1 MKKSL
6 SLVPFYPFVLSVLF
20 AVFSLLGVLPL
31 EVCAAAYSQSK
42 HFLKDRAYRKDVHE
56 QFEKRKI
63 EAANR
68 YKTLFSVF
76 ENETLSLEQREALEF
91 LYASMPLC
99 DLADYD
105 GEFFLQQ
112 VDAAFQARDYFSWG
126 KKIPD
131 EIFRHFVLVYRVNNE
146 NLDAARPVFFEELK
160 DRVKNLSMYEAALEV
175 NLWCSEKVSYRG
187 TDARTSAPLALVRT
201 SWGRCGEE
209 STLTTT
215 ALRAVGIPARQC
227 YTPRWAHTNDN
238 HAWVEVWIDG
248 KWYFL
253 GACEPDTALN
263 RGWFAGPAKRAMMV
277 HTTVFGRYNGPE
289 AKNRETPLYSII
301 NVLNNYAPVRKVDV
315 QVTDGND
322 RPVEG
327 ATVQFKVYNYAEL
340 YPVAANTTDKNGK
353 TSIVSGEGDLMIWAS
368 KGDHYGYK
376 KSEPGS
382 GITVV
387 RLDQT
392 SGRTYEERFVMH
404 APSGKPAA
412 DASKQPAEKP
422 VTSLRQRGQ
431 KRLRTAARG
440 QQSEA
445 VIPAVIPE
453 NKAVTAER
461 IGGAGSLRK
470 AYQTTFI
477 SEQNAR
483 QLAQQNQLNPDEA
496 WKVLNRSQGN
506 WQEISGFIIREKDNP
521 RLFPFIAALSDK
533 ELRDTPAD
541 FLSDHLQSR
550 KNPAIKSGTPEEL
563 IVPYILSPHIAL
575 ELIQPW
581 RSYLQEQWSGG
592 SDVIKIIDTIKKS
605 IEVRDGENYCRC
617 PMTPR
622 GVAELKIAD
631 RLSRNIFF
639 VAVCRSFGIPARID
653 TVSSKPQYF
662 ENGQWQDA
670 VFEAEKSGK
679 AVSLTVQNAPDNL
692 TKPGYCTHYTL
703 QHYQDGDF
711 QTLDYEDNPLVSAFP
726 YQLELDEGYYRLM
739 AGSRAGD
746 GSVTVS
752 AEYFELKAD
761 KPLTLTVRLPA
772 IEEKLQV
779 LGNVD
784 MNTAVNLDGNTH
796 LTLKELSHEKGLMLC
811 FLDAGKEP
819 SRHILQDIPAVK
831 QSLDK
836 WGGGV
841 LFMNPDA
848 KSGAGFDASVFKELP
863 EKTVWGT
870 DNGSKM
876 LQSVTKALKMELGDN
891 FPLTVYLSR
900 NGEILYSSSGYK
912 IGVGEEVLKTIKK
925 EKR

>member
-1 MKKSL
+1 MKQFFIPCL
-6 SLVPFYPFVLSVLF
+6 LVLSVLF
-20 AVFSLLGVLPL
+20 AVFSPPELLPSGAF
-31 EVCAAAYSQSK
+31 AAASSK
-42 HFLKDRAYRKDVHE
+42 DTHFLKDEAYRQDVHE

-68 YKTLFSVF
+68 YEALFSVF
-76 ENETLSLEQREALEF
+76 DTESLSLEQREALEF
-91 LYASMPLC
+91 LYAFMPLC
-99 DLADYD
+99 DLADYS
-105 GEFFLQQ
+105 GEFFLKQ
-112 VDAAFQARDYFSWG
+112 VDAAFKARDYFSWG

-146 NLDAARPVFFEELK
+146 NLDTARSVFFEELK

-209 STLTTT
+209 STFTTT

-248 KWYFL
+248 KWHFL
-253 GACEPDTALN
+253 GACEPDTGLD

-277 HTTVFGRYNGPE
+277 HTAVFGRYNGPE
-289 AKNRETPLYSII
+289 AKNRETPWYSII
-301 NVLNNYAPVRKVDV
+301 NVLNHYAPVRTVNV
-315 QVTDGND
+315 QVTDGNN

-340 YPVAANTTDKNGK
+340 YPVVSNTTDKDGK

-368 KGDHYGYK
+368 KGDYYGYK
-376 KSEPGS
+376 KSEPES
-382 GITVV
+382 GLTVV

-392 SGRTYEERFVMH
+392 PGRTYEEHFVMH

-412 DASKQPAEKP
+412 AAAKQPAGKA
-422 VTSLRQRGQ
+422 VT
-431 KRLRTAARG
+431 T
-440 QQSEA
+440 
-445 VIPAVIPE
+445 E
-453 NKAVTAER
+453 NKAVTAQR
-461 IGGAGSLRK
+461 IAGAGSFRK
-470 AYQTTFI
+470 VYQETFI
-477 SEQNAR
+477 SEHDAR
-483 QLAQQNQLNPDEA
+483 QLALQNQLNPDEV
-496 WKVLNRSQGN
+496 WKTLNRSQGN
-506 WQEISGFIIREKDNP
+506 WQEIRDFIIREKDNP
-521 RLFPFIAALSDK
+521 RLFPFIAALRDK

-541 FLSDHLQSR
+541 FLSGHLQSR
-550 KNPAIKSGTPEEL
+550 KNPAVKSGTPEEL
-563 IVPYILSPHIAL
+563 IVPYVLSPHIAL

-592 SDVIKIIDTIKKS
+592 RDVIKIIDDIKKT
-605 IEVRDGENYCRC
+605 IEIRDGENYCRC
-617 PMTPR
+617 PITPR

-631 RLSRNIFF
+631 RPSRNIFF

-653 TVSSKPQYF
+653 TASAKPQYF
-662 ENGQWQDA
+662 ENGQWKNAVFEDA
-670 VFEAEKSGK
+670 VFGKTTEKSGK
-679 AVSLTVQNAPDNL
+679 AVQLTLQNASDNL

-711 QTLDYEDNPLVSAFP
+711 QTLDYEDNPLVSEFP
-726 YQLELDEGYYRLM
+726 YQLKLDEGYYRLM

-752 AEYFELKAD
+752 SEYFELKAD
-761 KPLTLTVRLPA
+761 KPLTLTVRLPK

-784 MNTAVNLDGNTH
+784 MNTAVSLNGNTH

-848 KSGAGFDASVFKELP
+848 KSGAGFDASVFKGLP

-870 DNGSKM
+870 DNGSKV
-876 LQSVTKALKMELGDN
+876 LQSVTGALKMELGGN